1 MEQKNDYPE
10 SYKPVEMTPPPKRF
24 HGSLSALEMA
34 HAMTPEAALKTLE
47 FMEASGCTARV
58 RQDILDVLILKAG
71 DAKVV
76 ETVEKAAAQAREATP
91 SVSTASAVVGSLG
104 PAVLTKPDERGF
116 FADGSDAN
124 DQDIPF

>member
-10 SYKPVEMTPPPKRF
+10 SYRPVEMVPPPPRF
-24 HGSLSALEMA
+24 RGSLSALEMA

-71 DAKVV
+71 DAK
-76 ETVEKAAAQAREATP
+76 TVENSAAQARETP
-91 SVSTASAVVGSLG
+91 TSPVPAGAGAGSPGL
-104 PAVLTKPDERGF
+104 AVLTKPDDKGF
-116 FADGSDAN
+116 FDDGSNAN
-124 DQDIPF
+124 DEDIPF